1 MFDSLDKKH
10 ARALVRSL
18 DADDSGGIDAREL
31 RSFVK
36 SHRAKNSR
44 SIIKKGDAPD
54 LVREKLR
61 ALLLRT
67 EQKGTSLSSV
77 FHALDEDDS
86 GALSVN
92 ELLSGLS
99 KLGIFD
105 SLDKRDVQDLVKRD
119 LDSDRNG
126 NVSIKEFLAFCRNS
140 KAPSSRKV
148 EKGGDDEDLDLVAQ
162 TYEFSSD
169 PDVRAIEKKLR
180 RAAREVAA
188 RGGDVRLLASQY
200 DRDNSGSIVRSDF
213 VQFLMQLGLSL
224 WWMLVV
230 CPKIRG
236 GRPATLLGRDSCGN

>member
-1 MFDSLDKKH
+1 M
-10 ARALVRSL
+10 
-18 DADDSGGIDAREL
+18 
-31 RSFVK
+31 
-36 SHRAKNSR
+36 
-44 SIIKKGDAPD
+44 
-54 LVREKLR
+54 REKLR

-140 KAPSSRKV
+140 KAPSSSTKM

-224 WWMLVV
+224 VDAGGV
-230 CPKIRG
+230 PKDSRREAGDALRERQLRQLARVRG
-236 GRPATLLGRDSCGN
+236 VRAARELEDC

>member
-1 MFDSLDKKH
+1 M
-10 ARALVRSL
+10 
-18 DADDSGGIDAREL
+18 
-31 RSFVK
+31 K
-36 SHRAKNSR
+36 SHRAKNGGG

-140 KAPSSRKV
+140 KAPSSSKV

-180 RAAREVAA
+180 RAAGKWRRAA
-188 RGGDVRLLASQY
+188 
-200 DRDNSGSIVRSDF
+200 
-213 VQFLMQLGLSL
+213 
-224 WWMLVV
+224 
-230 CPKIRG
+230 
-236 GRPATLLGRDSCGN
+236 ATCAC

>member
-1 MFDSLDKKH
+1 MKTIPAH
-10 ARALVRSL
+10 
-18 DADDSGGIDAREL
+18 
-31 RSFVK
+31 
-36 SHRAKNSR
+36 
-44 SIIKKGDAPD
+44 
-54 LVREKLR
+54 
-61 ALLLRT
+61 
-67 EQKGTSLSSV
+67 
-77 FHALDEDDS
+77 
-86 GALSVN
+86 LSVN

-140 KAPSSRKV
+140 KAPSSRMV

-224 WWMLVV
+224 VDAGGV
-230 CPKIRG
+230 PKDTRREAGDALRERQLRQLARVRG
-236 GRPATLLGRDSCGN
+236 GAAPSRARRLLKGPSPDSNLTDEWDELALTQWYREGPRRRWCGACSRSPC